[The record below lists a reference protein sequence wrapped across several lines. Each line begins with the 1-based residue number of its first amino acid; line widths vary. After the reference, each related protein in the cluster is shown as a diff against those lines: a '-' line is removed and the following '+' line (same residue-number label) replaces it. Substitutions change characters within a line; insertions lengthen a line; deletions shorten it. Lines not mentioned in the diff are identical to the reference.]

1 MGRPRRLLPAGTI
14 VHVVNRAVER
24 RIIFRRPGDYRAFLR
39 LLEEGRGKGWVEIY
53 AYCVMPNHWHL
64 VLRALTDTGIS
75 EFMKWLTGTHAI
87 RYRWY
92 HETVGLGHLYQ
103 ARFRAYILHDE
114 RHFLTVMRYVEANAG
129 KAKLVRW
136 AEDWEWCSAYARTTG
151 DGRILSDPPIALPH
165 NWCTMLDPDAIEP
178 PEEP

>member
-1 MGRPRRLLPAGTI
+1 MGRPRRILPAGTI

-39 LLEEGRGKGWVEIY
+39 LLEEGRAKGWVEIY

-64 VLRALTDTGIS
+64 VLRALTDKGIS
-75 EFMKWLTGTHAI
+75 NFLKWLTGTHAI
-87 RYRWY
+87 RYRRY

-103 ARFRAYILHDE
+103 ARFRAYILQDE

-136 AEDWEWCSAYARTTG
+136 AEDWEWSSAYARASG
-151 DGRILSDPPIALPH
+151 DWRILSDPPIALPQ

-178 PEEP
+178 QEES